1 MHLKVRFKTYIKM
14 HKKGTPEDGL
24 KGAPQIALELQMFM
38 QLSMYKSVQN
48 DSVKGKIEEAFYSE
62 LEDASKISVKGTLKT
77 TQKVDDPLVSA
88 IGSAP

>member
-1 MHLKVRFKTYIKM
+1 
-14 HKKGTPEDGL
+14 
-24 KGAPQIALELQMFM
+24 
-38 QLSMYKSVQN
+38 MYMSVQN

-62 LEDASKISVKGTLKT
+62 LEDASKISVKGKLKT